1 MLALARD
8 LASDRMYHGDTIIY
22 SVSFGIVLGAPAVLL
37 SFVWLC
43 VEMSQSIETAI
54 EKELSA
60 CMQPSAAK
68 HD

>member
-8 LASDRMYHGDTIIY
+8 LAGDRMYHGDAIIHG
-22 SVSFGIVLGAPAVLL
+22 VSFGIVLGAPALLL
-37 SFVWLC
+37 SIVWLC
-43 VEMSQSIETAI
+43 VEMGQSIETVI

-60 CMQPSAAK
+60 CMQPGAAK